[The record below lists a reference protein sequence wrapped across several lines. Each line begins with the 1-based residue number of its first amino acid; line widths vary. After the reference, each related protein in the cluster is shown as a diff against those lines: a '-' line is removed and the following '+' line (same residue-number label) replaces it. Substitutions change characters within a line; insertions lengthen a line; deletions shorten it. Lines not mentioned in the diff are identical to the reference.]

1 MKYIL
6 FENIDKFVHEELRDQ
21 INISSI
27 IYIDIDCFLYELETA
42 EQRLQESN
50 KEITFFRTQ
59 EEIDVFN
66 ESK

>member
-6 FENIDKFVHEELRDQ
+6 FENIDKFVHEQLRDQ
-21 INISSI
+21 INISSN
-27 IYIDIDCFLYELETA
+27 IYIDIDCFLYELETT

>member
-6 FENIDKFVHEELRDQ
+6 FENIDKFVHEQLRNQ

-59 EEIDVFN
+59 EEIEVFN

>member
-21 INISSI
+21 IKISSN
-27 IYIDIDCFLYELETA
+27 IYIDIDCFLYELEIA

>member
-21 INISSI
+21 IKISSN

>member
-6 FENIDKFVHEELRDQ
+6 FENIDKFVHEQLRDQ

>member
-21 INISSI
+21 IDITSI

>member
-21 INISSI
+21 IDISSI

>member
-6 FENIDKFVHEELRDQ
+6 FENIDKFVHEQLRDQ
-21 INISSI
+21 IDISSI